1 VGVEE
6 GVLGAAGELDFVS
19 LFPSLF
25 VSLLAV
31 LLASLDV
38 ESELVSLFDS
48 DFLALPLE
56 DEYRSEYH
64 PPPLRMKLVPALMSR
79 CAVGFPHLGQ
89 TSVAAAVMRCISSHS
104 FPQAL
109 HPYS

>member
-1 VGVEE
+1 MDE
-6 GVLGAAGELDFVS
+6 GVDDGVGLAAAGAS
-19 LFPSLF
+19 LLVSLF
-25 VSLLAV
+25 VSAF
-31 LLASLDV
+31 APESLESV
-38 ESELVSLFDS
+38 EVSPFDS
-48 DFLALPLE
+48 VFLAPLPG

-89 TSVAAAVMRCISSHS
+89 TSVAGAVMRCISSHS
-104 FPQAL
+104 CPQAL